1 MPSINIL
8 VNNAA
13 ILFLNLINFT
23 RLINC
28 FPSSYKPYEMENP
41 LIESCKKILEKGRSI
56 LLIDWPDKRVPCSL
70 LKAGLIVFGFS
81 PDPID
86 IVYIYRPEEE
96 HASLI
101 TNHVLPLHAKVIWLQ
116 PPVTSI
122 KTRDLA
128 KEYGITFIEGVDI
141 TENC

>member
-1 MPSINIL
+1 MAN
-8 VNNAA
+8 
-13 ILFLNLINFT
+13 T
-23 RLINC
+23 
-28 FPSSYKPYEMENP
+28 
-41 LIESCKKILEKGRSI
+41 LIESCKKILERSSSI
-56 LLIDWPDKRVPCSL
+56 LLIDWPDQRVPCSL
-70 LKAGLIVFGFS
+70 LKAGLIVYGFS
-81 PDPID
+81 PNHYTIGRLETDGSQNAEGMNLVFTKINKPPDLID
-86 IVYIYRPEEE
+86 IVCIYRPEEE

-141 TENC
+141 TEIV